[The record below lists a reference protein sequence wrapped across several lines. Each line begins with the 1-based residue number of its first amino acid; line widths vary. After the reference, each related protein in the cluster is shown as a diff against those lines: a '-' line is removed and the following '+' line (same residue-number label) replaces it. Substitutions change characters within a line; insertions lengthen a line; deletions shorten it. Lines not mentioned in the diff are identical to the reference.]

1 MKKVEDHELIKKI
14 ADWTKHKKHHQIFT
28 TKMSRMLKKILESV
42 LSAKESDELIS
53 AFDQIG
59 NIIIIR
65 IPDSLI
71 SKKKLIGETLLEQVK
86 SAKSIFYQSSSVDGE
101 FRTRD
106 LEILAGDD
114 KTETEYK
121 ESGCRFFVDVRNVFF
136 SPRLS
141 SERTRIAEFVNNDE
155 VIVNM
160 FGGVGIFSIIA
171 AKMKRCTVFNID
183 INPLAAKLCKKNIA
197 INKLVGNVI
206 SIEGDASQV
215 INSQLENK
223 SDRTLMLLPEK
234 SDEFLDSAILS
245 TKSGGIIHYYSH
257 IHADKKSDAAK
268 LSEQHYMQITPVKS
282 TILGSKIVRPV
293 GPRFYQTVVDVKI
306 KK

>member
-1 MKKVEDHELIKKI
+1 MADFSDVVEELRKANTKLDAIKAASDPSGSAAAEDAREESARAARSEDYLKTI
-14 ADWTKHKKHHQIFT
+14 AKAV
-28 TKMSRMLKKILESV
+28 S
-42 LSAKESDELIS
+42 SAGGKGDGL
-53 AFDQIG
+53 D
-59 NIIIIR
+59 
-65 IPDSLI
+65 PKD
-71 SKKKLIGETLLEQVK
+71 KKKGGL
-86 SAKSIFYQSSSVDGE
+86 
-101 FRTRD
+101 
-106 LEILAGDD
+106 LAGIGGAL
-114 KTETEYK
+114 
-121 ESGCRFFVDVRNVFF
+121 SGMGIGAGAAMAGMGALFAGGGY
-136 SPRLS
+136 LLKQ
-141 SERTRIAEFVNNDE
+141 IAEFVNNDE

-160 FGGVGIFSIIA
+160 FGGVGMFSIIA
-171 AKMKRCTVFNID
+171 AKMKKCTVFNID
-183 INPLAAKLCKKNIA
+183 INPFATKLCKKNIA
-197 INKLVGNVI
+197 INRLVGNVI
-206 SIEGDASQV
+206 SIHGDASQV

>member
-1 MKKVEDHELIKKI
+1 
-14 ADWTKHKKHHQIFT
+14 
-28 TKMSRMLKKILESV
+28 MLKKTLESV
-42 LSAKESDELIS
+42 LSTKESDELIS

-59 NIIIIR
+59 HIIIIR
-65 IPDSLI
+65 IPDSLT
-71 SKKKLIGETLLEQVK
+71 SKKKLIGETLLDQVK

-106 LEILAGDD
+106 LEILAGED

-121 ESGCRFFVDVRNVFF
+121 ESGCRFLVDVRNVFF

-141 SERTRIAEFVNNDE
+141 SERTRIAEFVNDGE

-171 AKMKRCTVFNID
+171 AKLKKCTVFNID
-183 INPLAAKLCKKNIA
+183 INPFATKLCKKNIA
-197 INKLVGNVI
+197 INRLVGNVI
-206 SIEGDASQV
+206 SIHGDASQV
-215 INSQLENK
+215 INSQLKNK

>member
-1 MKKVEDHELIKKI
+1 
-14 ADWTKHKKHHQIFT
+14 
-28 TKMSRMLKKILESV
+28 MSRMLKKTLESV

-59 NIIIIR
+59 HIIIIR
-65 IPDSLI
+65 VPDSLT
-71 SKKKLIGETLLEQVK
+71 SKKKLIGETLLDQVK
-86 SAKSIFYQSSSVDGE
+86 SAKSVFYQSSSVDGE

-106 LEILAGDD
+106 LEILAGED

>member
-1 MKKVEDHELIKKI
+1 
-14 ADWTKHKKHHQIFT
+14 
-28 TKMSRMLKKILESV
+28 MSRMLKKTLESV
-42 LSAKESDELIS
+42 LSTKESDELIS

-59 NIIIIR
+59 HIIIIR

-106 LEILAGDD
+106 LEILAGED